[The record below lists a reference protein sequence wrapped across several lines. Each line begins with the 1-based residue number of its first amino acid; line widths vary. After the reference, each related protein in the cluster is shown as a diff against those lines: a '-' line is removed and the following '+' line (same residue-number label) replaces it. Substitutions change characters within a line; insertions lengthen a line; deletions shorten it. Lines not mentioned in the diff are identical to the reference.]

1 MFRNEYDY
9 RKRDFLRNTVS
20 AFYGLTDEKPVEKY
34 PLISSLITG
43 MMVNIYYLM
52 RLLWLIVFADTHS
65 RIFQT

>member
-1 MFRNEYDY
+1 MFGNEYDY
-9 RKRDFLRNTVS
+9 RKGDFLRNAVS
-20 AFYGLTDEKPVEKY
+20 AFYGHTDKKPVEKY